1 MSHLTKNQY
10 DYCHFKLYAQLD
22 NLKRFD
28 MMTTITTFSLA
39 TACCY
44 IDDDRHLQDIISFM
58 SFEQQKGFK
67 SLISTIQEMPPTPE
81 FVVEVQQMIMS
92 VFKDFEVTISVLAT
106 VADILGVTFSDD
118 LTGQEE
124 SKHKFEENSGEQPEL
139 IPIFSKEG
147 LAIEMKHRKPKD
159 MPKLK
164 ELKALGPNK
173 TLYYAQ
179 RNTVKQLSSLA
190 TSFPNFQPV
199 IAQVNAACQVSLLT
213 KTPLSLPVINLQGH
227 PGIGKTQF
235 VNALAKT
242 LSLEFFTINA
252 AAMTGRFELC
262 GGNPQYGDADVGA
275 IGRIMCFEAKSAS
288 PIILI
293 DELCMAKDN
302 HQESI
307 IQPLYSFFEREQR
320 KCFKENFLNIE
331 LDLSGAIIFTTTNDF
346 ESLKPA
352 LKSRVV
358 NIDIEAP
365 TPNQM
370 QAIVQSIYEQCLVD
384 MKLESYFSN
393 KLSAKLLSA
402 LCHLPPRNVSEQLR
416 LAIGKACVQANDK
429 DLVILKLSDLNMLDN
444 DNEPNQNH
452 PNKVH

>member
-1 MSHLTKNQY
+1 MSHLIKNQY

-28 MMTTITTFSLA
+28 MMTTITSFSLA

-44 IDDDRHLQDIISFM
+44 IDDDNHLQDIICFM

-106 VADILGVTFSDD
+106 VADILGVTFSDG
-118 LTGQEE
+118 LTRQKE
-124 SKHKFEENSGEQPEL
+124 SKHKFEENSGKQPEL
-139 IPIFSKEG
+139 IPVFSKES

-173 TLYYAQ
+173 ILYYAKN
-179 RNTVKQLSSLA
+179 NTINSLSSLA

-262 GGNPQYGDADVGA
+262 GGNPQYGDADLGA

-370 QAIVQSIYEQCLVD
+370 QAIIQNIYEQCLVD
-384 MKLESYFSN
+384 MKLESYFSS
-393 KLSAKLLSA
+393 KLSTKLLSA

-416 LAIGKACVQANDK
+416 LAIGKACIRAEHSQNVVVAFNDFEDINVQHSVK
-429 DLVILKLSDLNMLDN
+429 STSII
-444 DNEPNQNH
+444 H
-452 PNKVH
+452 